1 MFSLQS
7 VTRTENREPPKSQS
21 QHSLPA
27 RTDPSGEKLQTTTK
41 KRTRDPSPVPEHNKE
56 IVSSSVT
63 SQSTNK
69 PDKRSVTSQAEAV
82 TSGKANSANTSS
94 RREEL
99 LRELKAVE
107 DAIARKRAR
116 IE

>member
-1 MFSLQS
+1 MARSETTDPS
-7 VTRTENREPPKSQS
+7 KPS
-21 QHSLPA
+21 QHSPPYRSEA
-27 RTDPSGEKLQTTTK
+27 SSSSDKQSAFK
-41 KRTRDPSPVPEHNKE
+41 KRPRDPSPVSDAQEPVK
-56 IVSSSVT
+56 VAVVSSVT
-63 SQSTNK
+63 PQATIK
-69 PDKRSVTSQAEAV
+69 PEKRSVDSQAETV
-82 TSGKANSANTSS
+82 PPGKSNAANTSS

>member
-1 MFSLQS
+1 LQS
-7 VTRTENREPPKSQS
+7 VARSEATDSSKPS
-21 QHSLPA
+21 QHSPPYRSEASSSNDKQSAL
-27 RTDPSGEKLQTTTK
+27 K
-41 KRTRDPSPVPEHNKE
+41 KRPRDPSPVTDAQEAVK
-56 IVSSSVT
+56 VAVASSVT
-63 SQSTNK
+63 PQPTIK
-69 PDKRSVTSQAEAV
+69 PEKRSMDSQAEAV
-82 TSGKANSANTSS
+82 PAGKSNAANTSS

>member
-1 MFSLQS
+1 MQS
-7 VTRTENREPPKSQS
+7 VARSEATDSSKPS
-21 QHSLPA
+21 QHSPPYRSEASISNDKQSAL
-27 RTDPSGEKLQTTTK
+27 K
-41 KRTRDPSPVPEHNKE
+41 KRPRDPSPVTDAQEAVK
-56 IVSSSVT
+56 VAVASSVT
-63 SQSTNK
+63 PQPTIK
-69 PDKRSVTSQAEAV
+69 PEKRSMDSQAEAV
-82 TSGKANSANTSS
+82 PAGKSNAANTSS

>member
-1 MFSLQS
+1 MQS
-7 VTRTENREPPKSQS
+7 VTRSEATDSSKPS
-21 QHSLPA
+21 QHSPSY
-27 RTDPSGEKLQTTTK
+27 RSEVSSTTDKLSTLK
-41 KRTRDPSPVPEHNKE
+41 KRPRDPSPGSDAQEAVK
-56 IVSSSVT
+56 VVVASSVT
-63 SQSTNK
+63 AQPTIKPEKQSI
-69 PDKRSVTSQAEAV
+69 DSQAEAV
-82 TSGKANSANTSS
+82 PAGKPNAANTSS

>member
-7 VTRTENREPPKSQS
+7 VTRTENTEPPKSQS

-27 RTDPSGEKLQTTTK
+27 RTDPSGEKLQTTK
-41 KRTRDPSPVPEHNKE
+41 KRTRDPSPVSENTKE

-69 PDKRSVTSQAEAV
+69 PDKRSVNSQAEAV